1 MLERILARL
10 RRLLRDDKY
19 VVTLHALEA
28 MHDDG
33 LTIFDVERC
42 LSVGSIVMRQWDRG
56 RREWKY
62 LVKGQ
67 AAEDTA
73 MVVVCKIGR
82 SGRLVIVT
90 VYILEGES
98 Q

>member
-1 MLERILARL
+1 M
-10 RRLLRDDKY
+10 D
-19 VVTLHALEA
+19 
-28 MHDDG
+28 DDG
-33 LTIFDVERC
+33 LTISDVERC

-62 LVKGQ
+62 LVKGR
-67 AAEDTA
+67 AADGTE

-82 SGRLVIVT
+82 TGRLVIVT
-90 VYILEGES
+90 VYVLEGES